1 MKEENSMA
9 PITGAQ
15 LTIRL
20 LARQGITT
28 VTGIPGGSI
37 LPLYNALYQEGSI
50 RHVLARHEQGAGFIA
65 QGMAR
70 ASGKAAVCFAT
81 SGPGATNIITA
92 MADAYLDSIPVVFV
106 TGQVPLSLIG
116 TDAFQ
121 EVDVYGLSIPITK
134 HNYLVRSVEELLE
147 VIPEAFRLATTG
159 RPGPILVDIP
169 KDVQN
174 ALIDCP
180 LELPGPP
187 VKRLAVDFAQT
198 QLDRAVAMINDAKRP
213 VLYLGGGVIHSGA
226 GEIAR
231 AIAEKAKLPT
241 TMTLLGLGVIPPEHQ
256 LYLGML
262 GMHAS
267 RATNLVMHECD
278 LLIGVGVRFDDRAT
292 GRIALF
298 CPEAKIIHI
307 DIDPCEI
314 SKLRSANLGF
324 VGDVKDSLE
333 ALLPLLTS
341 QPREEWLARVAAL
354 RTQFPLFCSEQLD
367 FARPYGIVMRIAE
380 IIGEEAIVTTDV
392 GKHQMWVAQ
401 VYPFNRPRQFLT
413 SGGLGTMGFGL
424 PAAIGAALA
433 ETERPVVCFTGDGS
447 ILMNIQ
453 ELATTVEQKVN
464 VKIILLNNRSLGLV
478 RQQQNLFYNGNLM
491 ASVYE
496 HNVDY
501 AAIARGFGMTAY
513 DVTDPAT
520 LDAVL
525 LESLQTPGP
534 CLINIPISIDE
545 DVYPMVPPGA
555 GNSTMIGDPNDI
567 DCI

>member
-1 MKEENSMA
+1 MA

-28 VTGIPGGSI
+28 ITGIPGGSI

-65 QGMAR
+65 QGLAR
-70 ASGKAAVCFAT
+70 ASGKPAVCFAT

-134 HNYLVRSVEELLE
+134 HNYLVRSAEELLE
-147 VIPEAFRLATTG
+147 VVPEAFRLATTG
-159 RPGPILVDIP
+159 RPGPILIDIP

-174 ALIDCP
+174 AMIDCP
-180 LELPGPP
+180 AELPGPP
-187 VKRLAVDFAQT
+187 LRRVQASFDQAM
-198 QLDRAVAMINDAKRP
+198 LDRAVAMINEAKRP

-226 GEIAR
+226 GEVAR
-231 AIAEKAKLPT
+231 AVAEKANLPT

-267 RATNLVMHECD
+267 RATNLAMHECD

-292 GRIALF
+292 GRLAEF
-298 CPEAKIIHI
+298 CPGAKIIHI

-333 ALLPLLTS
+333 ALLPLLRS
-341 QPREEWLARVAAL
+341 QQREEWLARVVSL

-367 FARPYGIVMRIAE
+367 FTRPYGIVLRIAE
-380 IIGEEAIVTTDV
+380 IIGEEAIVSTDV

-433 ETERPVVCFTGDGS
+433 EPERPVVCFTGDGS

-453 ELATTVEQKVN
+453 ELATTVEQKAN
-464 VKIILLNNRSLGLV
+464 IKIILLNNRSLGLV

-501 AAIARGFGMTAY
+501 PAIARGFGMTAY
-513 DVTDPAT
+513 DVTDPAS

-525 LESLQTPGP
+525 VESLRTPGP
-534 CLINIPISIDE
+534 CLVNIPISIDE

-555 GNSTMIGDPNDI
+555 GNSTMLGDPNDI